1 MNVNLKI
8 CCSHHVKLHLRSQ
21 IFGVLAACKG
31 KRLKSKQTYE
41 CKFNIC
47 CSHLLDAAVFVEH
60 CFWPDHSMM
69 LHQVA
74 GFSLKSLYCLLA
86 GLRCC
91 WGWLLVLG
99 HPPWKLLG
107 LLLVAHPHPVVI
119 HKSLET
125 HRLTGPE

>member
-1 MNVNLKI
+1 MVNFKF
-8 CCSHHVKLHLRSQ
+8 CCSHQVKLHLRSQ
-21 IFGVLAACKG
+21 IFEVLAACKG

-41 CKFNIC
+41 CKFNIS

-69 LHQVA
+69 LHRKA
-74 GFSLKSLYCLLA
+74 DFSLTTLHSLLA
-86 GLRCC
+86 GLCC
-91 WGWLLVLG
+91 GWGWLLALG

-107 LLLVAHPHPVVI
+107 LLLVAHPRPIGI
-119 HKSLET
+119 HKSLEI